1 MADLIV
7 SGTVLALAAIAA
19 VAGLMAAAAA
29 AAYAAG
35 WGWHRGRRRAL
46 AAAAHE
52 RRGWEVAR
60 PAPITPEDG
69 PTPAAPTTAAV
80 VRGRRRQR
88 EPA

>member
-19 VAGLMAAAAA
+19 LAGLMAAAAA

-35 WGWHRGRRRAL
+35 WGWHRGSQRAL
-46 AAAAHE
+46 ATAAHA

-60 PAPITPEDG
+60 PAPITSGGG
-69 PTPAAPTTAAV
+69 PAPAAHATAAAL
-80 VRGRRRQR
+80 RARRDPR
-88 EPA
+88 EPV

>member
-7 SGTVLALAAIAA
+7 SGTILALAAIAA

-35 WGWHRGRRRAL
+35 WGWHRGRWRAL
-46 AAAAHE
+46 ATAAHE

-60 PAPITPEDG
+60 SAPITPDDG
-69 PTPAAPTTAAV
+69 PTPPAHATAAAV
-80 VRGRRRQR
+80 GGSRGQR